1 MLFYESAACVHGR
14 RQKFHGKYYG
24 SLFLHYQPVDRSI
37 WDFSIEVSKPPS
49 AVVLWLWRCFR
60 ATFILVHC

>member
-14 RQKFHGKYYG
+14 RQKFRGKYYG

-49 AVVLWLWRCFR
+49 AAVL
-60 ATFILVHC
+60 